1 MSAADKARE
10 ESARQLVYLLV
21 MAVGIP
27 LLIWWERK
35 MSGPDAMTELRA
47 MVPVRRRLRPALGED
62 AALRELHRD
71 IARFEGKVP

>member
-1 MSAADKARE
+1 MSAADRARE
-10 ESARQLVYLLV
+10 ESARQLVYLAV
-21 MAVGIP
+21 MAIGIP

-35 MSGPDAMTELRA
+35 MSSPDAMMELRA
-47 MVPVRRRLRPALGED
+47 MFPARRRAAAFGED